1 MKYDVDL
8 QEMDSRLDARGTCTE
23 ESAGAVEGN
32 EKKNG
37 RQWVK
42 RREKTREGEK
52 EREIESREGEKERK
66 SAQGAG

>member
-32 EKKNG
+32 EKKNA
-37 RQWVK
+37 RSWAK
-42 RREKTREGEK
+42 RDEETSRGTEGAQAAGWGGNTRA
-52 EREIESREGEKERK
+52 IIMLPMP
-66 SAQGAG
+66 